1 MKNTNAIF
9 ITLFAIL
16 FTIQNALYSKEKVRE
31 SNQANGTINFFWCA
45 KTDGNT
51 HIGYCFEKQKECK
64 EWSRKKFEQ
73 NGKKLHLCRPTKL

>member
-1 MKNTNAIF
+1 MENTNAFFGLIF
-9 ITLFAIL
+9 VVLLGAESL
-16 FTIQNALYSKEKVRE
+16 ANEKDGAKVNNRNNNA
-31 SNQANGTINFFWCA
+31 ATFFWCA
-45 KTDGNT
+45 RTDNNT

>member
-1 MKNTNAIF
+1 MKKTNVIF
-9 ITLFAIL
+9 MTPVAIL
-16 FTIQNALYSKEKVRE
+16 FTMQAPLYGKEKVKE
-31 SNQANGTINFFWCA
+31 GNHATSAINFFWCA
-45 KTDGNT
+45 KTDNNT

>member
-1 MKNTNAIF
+1 MKNTKVIF
-9 ITLFAIL
+9 TTFFAIL
-16 FTIQNALYSKEKVRE
+16 LTTQVPLYGKEKVKE
-31 SNQANGTINFFWCA
+31 GSQATSAINFFWCA
-45 KTDGNT
+45 KTDNNT

>member
-9 ITLFAIL
+9 ILLLTFL
-16 FTIQNALYSKEKVRE
+16 FTFQVTLHSKEKVKE
-31 SNQANGTINFFWCA
+31 SGQANSAINFFWCA
-45 KTDGNT
+45 KTDNNT
-51 HIGYCFEKQKECK
+51 HIGYCFEKQKDCK

>member
-9 ITLFAIL
+9 ITLLAIL
-16 FTIQNALYSKEKVRE
+16 FTFQIPLYSKEKVKE
-31 SNQANGTINFFWCA
+31 SSQANNTINFFWCA
-45 KTDGNT
+45 KTDNNT
-51 HIGYCFEKQKECK
+51 HIGYCFEKQKDCK

>member
-1 MKNTNAIF
+1 MKNTNVVF
-9 ITLFAIL
+9 TTVFVTL
-16 FTIQNALYSKEKVRE
+16 FTIQVHLNGKEKVKE
-31 SNQANGTINFFWCA
+31 SNQSNNAINFFWCA
-45 KTDGNT
+45 KTDNNT

>member
-9 ITLFAIL
+9 ITIFASLFAI
-16 FTIQNALYSKEKVRE
+16 QVPVYGKEKVKE
-31 SNQANGTINFFWCA
+31 GSQVNSTINFFWCA
-45 KTDGNT
+45 KTDNNT

>member
-9 ITLFAIL
+9 MTVFAIL
-16 FTIQNALYSKEKVRE
+16 FTMLVPLHGKEKGRQ
-31 SNQANGTINFFWCA
+31 SSQAATAINFFWCA
-45 KTDGNT
+45 KTDDNT

>member
-1 MKNTNAIF
+1 MKNTNALFGI
-9 ITLFAIL
+9 LFAIL
-16 FTIQNALYSKEKVRE
+16 FTTQSPLSGKEK
-31 SNQANGTINFFWCA
+31 ANEGSQPTKAVNFFWCA
-45 KTDGNT
+45 KTDNNT

>member
-9 ITLFAIL
+9 MTVFVIL
-16 FTIQNALYSKEKVRE
+16 FTMQTTLYAKEKARD
-31 SNQANGTINFFWCA
+31 SSQATNTINFFWCA
-45 KTDGNT
+45 KTDNNT

>member
-9 ITLFAIL
+9 LTLFAIL
-16 FTIQNALYSKEKVRE
+16 FIFQIPVHSKEKAKE
-31 SNQANGTINFFWCA
+31 SSQANSAINFFWCA
-45 KTDGNT
+45 KTDNNT
-51 HIGYCFEKQKECK
+51 HIGYCFEKQKDCK

>member
-9 ITLFAIL
+9 MTVFTVL
-16 FTIQNALYSKEKVRE
+16 FTIQVPLFGKEKVRE
-31 SNQANGTINFFWCA
+31 SNQATSAINFFWCA
-45 KTDGNT
+45 KTDDNI

>member
-9 ITLFAIL
+9 VTLFAIL
-16 FTIQNALYSKEKVRE
+16 IALQIPLHSKEKGKE
-31 SNQANGTINFFWCA
+31 SSQVNSAINFFWCA
-45 KTDGNT
+45 KTDNNT
-51 HIGYCFEKQKECK
+51 HIGYCFEKQKDCK

>member
-9 ITLFAIL
+9 MTGFAVL
-16 FTIQNALYSKEKVRE
+16 FTIQVSLFGKEKARE
-31 SNQANGTINFFWCA
+31 SSQASSTINFFWCA
-45 KTDGNT
+45 KTDDNT

>member
-1 MKNTNAIF
+1 MKNTNVIF
-9 ITLFAIL
+9 TTVFAIL
-16 FTIQNALYSKEKVRE
+16 LTTQVPLYGKEKVKE
-31 SNQANGTINFFWCA
+31 SSQATSAINFFWCA
-45 KTDGNT
+45 KTDNNT

>member
-16 FTIQNALYSKEKVRE
+16 FTTQIPLYGNEKVKDN
-31 SNQANGTINFFWCA
+31 NQANSAINFFWCA
-45 KTDGNT
+45 KTDNNT